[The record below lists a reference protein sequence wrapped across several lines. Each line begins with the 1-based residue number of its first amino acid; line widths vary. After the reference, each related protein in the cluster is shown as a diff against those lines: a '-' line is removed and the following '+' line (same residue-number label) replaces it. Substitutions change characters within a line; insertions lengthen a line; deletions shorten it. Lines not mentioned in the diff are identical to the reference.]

1 MTITITKDRIIKDIQ
16 KEFNLEYPFL
26 KIEFFKKGYQMK
38 RSVYKETGLSKE
50 MMVGLNKLGSSLEGL
65 QITGNMTVKELE
77 RKCEEVL
84 GLSVQVYRKSGNL
97 WLETTMT
104 DNWTL
109 NQQNES
115 GRQISQ

>member
-16 KEFNLEYPFL
+16 KEFNLEFPFL
-26 KIEFFKKGYQMK
+26 KIEFFKKGYHT
-38 RSVYKETGLSKE
+38 RTAYKETGLSHE
-50 MMVGLNKLGSSLEGL
+50 MMVGLNNLGSSLEGL
-65 QITGNMTVKELE
+65 QITGSMTVKELE
-77 RKCEEVL
+77 RKCEEAL

-109 NQQNES
+109 DQQNEN
-115 GRQISQ
+115 GRQISL